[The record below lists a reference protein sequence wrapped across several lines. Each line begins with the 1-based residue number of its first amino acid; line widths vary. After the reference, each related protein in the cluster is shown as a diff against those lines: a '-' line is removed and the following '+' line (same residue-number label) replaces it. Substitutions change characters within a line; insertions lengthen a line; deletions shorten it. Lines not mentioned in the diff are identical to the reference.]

1 MKAFTYRL
9 ETLLHLR
16 EIARDKA
23 LAKYAES
30 INSRQHF
37 ESELK
42 KSELN
47 LESLQIQIGN
57 QRKVF
62 FAGFEQA
69 SFNRSILLAKE
80 MIIDVNKKLQEAIQR
95 EATKKKIYLQAD
107 SAFKSLLK
115 LKDKK
120 HREHLYAENLKEE
133 RELEDIIGGRF
144 VFNTLTKQ

>member
-80 MIIDVNKKLQEAIQR
+80 MIIDVNKKLQEAIQQ
-95 EATKKKIYLQAD
+95 EVAKKKIYL
-107 SAFKSLLK
+107 SS
-115 LKDKK
+115 
-120 HREHLYAENLKEE
+120 
-133 RELEDIIGGRF
+133 
-144 VFNTLTKQ
+144 